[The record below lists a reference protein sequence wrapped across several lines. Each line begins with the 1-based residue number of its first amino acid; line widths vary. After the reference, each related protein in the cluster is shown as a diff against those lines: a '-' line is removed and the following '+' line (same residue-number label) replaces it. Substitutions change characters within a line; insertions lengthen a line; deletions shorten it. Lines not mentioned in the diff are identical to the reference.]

1 MSKFGENLETD
12 TGSYGQSA
20 GTQKYQVQG
29 KRVRW
34 AAPFLLRLPGIIEVT
49 AATSVEQPEFLVKEQ
64 RVWKDRVVP
73 GPVEVSPLNPIR
85 TNSIN
90 IENQEAAAF
99 ETYPKLPVAPYARQ
113 SFIREPVTRIRE
125 TVVREPVVRE
135 IVRDAYVPPAP
146 RPQTYR
152 YRVVD
157 TRSFK
162 ELVQQ
167 FESAD
172 RDGNGR
178 IDKVE
183 FVRIVDGLGLKGL
196 TTIEIEKAFRS
207 FDTDGNGVVDFNE
220 FFDKFKNEYVQDPFD
235 SIHGALRDAI
245 LRSSGNVAVKDR
257 FPVRTITRSVG
268 PAFVRETF
276 DFKDLQRAFERRGP
290 RGRVNFFDFQ
300 DIINAR
306 TNRVST
312 SRLKKA
318 FDRMKIP
325 NSDVIFFDE
334 FLNVVGRKTAISR
347 SDDIERYIYD
357 AVLDLNL

>member
-135 IVRDAYVPPAP
+135 IVRDAY
-146 RPQTYR
+146 TTKL
-152 YRVVD
+152 VD
-157 TRSFK
+157 Q
-162 ELVQQ
+162 E
-167 FESAD
+167 
-172 RDGNGR
+172 
-178 IDKVE
+178 
-183 FVRIVDGLGLKGL
+183 
-196 TTIEIEKAFRS
+196 
-207 FDTDGNGVVDFNE
+207 
-220 FFDKFKNEYVQDPFD
+220 
-235 SIHGALRDAI
+235 
-245 LRSSGNVAVKDR
+245 
-257 FPVRTITRSVG
+257 VG

>member
-1 MSKFGENLETD
+1 MPFGENLETD
-12 TGSYGQSA
+12 TGAYGQSA
-20 GTQKYQVQG
+20 GPQKYQVQG

-99 ETYPKLPVAPYARQ
+99 ETYPKLPVAPYRK
-113 SFIREPVTRIRE
+113 SLPEP
-125 TVVREPVVRE
+125 VREP
-135 IVRDAYVPPAP
+135 YVAPPSP
-146 RPQTYR
+146 RPTYR

-178 IDKVE
+178 IDKIE

-196 TTIEIEKAFRS
+196 STFEIEKAFRS
-207 FDTDGNGVVDFNE
+207 FDTDGNGVIDFNE

-235 SIHGALRDAI
+235 SITGAMRDAI
-245 LRSSGNVAVKDR
+245 LRSSGNVASKDR
-257 FPVRTITRSVG
+257 FPVRSVG

-276 DFKDLQRAFERRGP
+276 DFKALERAFERRGP
-290 RGRVNFFDFQ
+290 RGRINFFDFQ

-325 NSDVIFFDE
+325 NSDVIFYDE

>member
-1 MSKFGENLETD
+1 MPFGENLETD
-12 TGSYGQSA
+12 TGAYGQSA
-20 GTQKYQVQG
+20 GPQKYQVQG

-85 TNSIN
+85 TNSIH
-90 IENQEAAAF
+90 IENTDAAQF
-99 ETYPKLPVAPYARQ
+99 ETYPKLPVAPYRK
-113 SFIREPVTRIRE
+113 SLPEP
-125 TVVREPVVRE
+125 EP
-135 IVRDAYVPPAP
+135 YVAPPAP

-167 FESAD
+167 FERAD
-172 RDGNGR
+172 RDGNNR
-178 IDKVE
+178 IDKIE

-196 TTIEIEKAFRS
+196 STLEIEKAFRS
-207 FDTDGNGVVDFNE
+207 FDVDGNGVIDFNE

-235 SIHGALRDAI
+235 SITGALRDAI

-257 FPVRTITRSVG
+257 FPVRSVG

-276 DFKDLQRAFERRGP
+276 DFKDLERAFERRGP
-290 RGRVNFFDFQ
+290 RGRINFFDFQ

-312 SRLKKA
+312 ARLKKA

-325 NSDVIFFDE
+325 NSDVIFYDE

>member
-1 MSKFGENLETD
+1 MG
-12 TGSYGQSA
+12 
-20 GTQKYQVQG
+20 
-29 KRVRW
+29 
-34 AAPFLLRLPGIIEVT
+34 
-49 AATSVEQPEFLVKEQ
+49 
-64 RVWKDRVVP
+64 
-73 GPVEVSPLNPIR
+73 
-85 TNSIN
+85 
-90 IENQEAAAF
+90 
-99 ETYPKLPVAPYARQ
+99 
-113 SFIREPVTRIRE
+113 
-125 TVVREPVVRE
+125 
-135 IVRDAYVPPAP
+135 
-146 RPQTYR
+146 TYR

-167 FESAD
+167 FEAAD
-172 RDGNGR
+172 RDGNNR

-196 TTIEIEKAFRS
+196 TTVEIEKAFRS
-207 FDTDGNGVVDFNE
+207 FDSDGNGVIDFNE

-235 SIHGALRDAI
+235 SINGALRDAI

-257 FPVRTITRSVG
+257 YPIRTVTRSVG
-268 PAFVRETF
+268 AAFVRETF
-276 DFKDLQRAFERRGP
+276 DFKALERAFERRGP
-290 RGRVNFFDFQ
+290 RGRINFFDFQ

-347 SDDIERYIYD
+347 NDDIERYIYD
-357 AVLDLNL
+357 AILDLNL